1 MNIIILIIYII
12 NIIKILNRIC
22 VRVGLSKLIGLDWAN
37 PPKDWVSLGQPA
49 QSYRPIFYPSFEM
62 RGGYRPYLLPNRPHL
77 SPLPL
82 SSLLRLSL
90 LNRFTHHTLFI
101 LTATHH
107 SFSPKVK
114 VKTPAFHFHIFFYL
128 ISLHF
133 TFWRFCWPIVGSEV
147 LQLFGKFH
155 SKDSI
160 VANAKFFVLIL
171 KKGGVEDIK
180 DFRSLPDKFVAF
192 SSFLG
197 LPVTG
202 FEKESNSLL
211 WKLESRKG
219 RGVKITRGKKKS
231 PLATRLEREIRK
243 LECSVNYDSHS
254 RPGKGQG
261 CWSLCSF
268 SLRLLSRF
276 VAWWWVLGSRWSLG
290 RLMFYATL

>member
-1 MNIIILIIYII
+1 
-12 NIIKILNRIC
+12 
-22 VRVGLSKLIGLDWAN
+22 
-37 PPKDWVSLGQPA
+37 
-49 QSYRPIFYPSFEM
+49 M

-82 SSLLRLSL
+82 SSLLRFSL

-171 KKGGVEDIK
+171 KKGGAEDIK

-219 RGVKITRGKKKS
+219 RGVKITRLKKKS
-231 PLATRLEREIRK
+231 PLASRMEREIRK
-243 LECSVNYDSHS
+243 LECSVNYDCSPLSAREGGGVLESVLPLFEVAFPFRSLVVGVGVQMVS
-254 RPGKGQG
+254 RASYVL
-261 CWSLCSF
+261 CYSLGVCFGVGGAF
-268 SLRLLSRF
+268 SNGLSR
-276 VAWWWVLGSRWSLG
+276 
-290 RLMFYATL
+290 

>member
-1 MNIIILIIYII
+1 
-12 NIIKILNRIC
+12 
-22 VRVGLSKLIGLDWAN
+22 
-37 PPKDWVSLGQPA
+37 
-49 QSYRPIFYPSFEM
+49 M

-90 LNRFTHHTLFI
+90 LNRFTTILSSSSPQPTTL
-101 LTATHH
+101 
-107 SFSPKVK
+107 
-114 VKTPAFHFHIFFYL
+114 
-128 ISLHF
+128 SLR
-133 TFWRFCWPIVGSEV
+133 RFCWPIVGSEV

-219 RGVKITRGKKKS
+219 RGVKITRGKKN
-231 PLATRLEREIRK
+231 RL
-243 LECSVNYDSHS
+243 
-254 RPGKGQG
+254 
-261 CWSLCSF
+261 W
-268 SLRLLSRF
+268 LLDWR
-276 VAWWWVLGSRWSLG
+276 G
-290 RLMFYATL
+290 RSEN

>member
-1 MNIIILIIYII
+1 M
-12 NIIKILNRIC
+12 
-22 VRVGLSKLIGLDWAN
+22 
-37 PPKDWVSLGQPA
+37 
-49 QSYRPIFYPSFEM
+49 
-62 RGGYRPYLLPNRPHL
+62 
-77 SPLPL
+77 
-82 SSLLRLSL
+82 
-90 LNRFTHHTLFI
+90 
-101 LTATHH
+101 
-107 SFSPKVK
+107 
-114 VKTPAFHFHIFFYL
+114 
-128 ISLHF
+128 
-133 TFWRFCWPIVGSEV
+133 

-219 RGVKITRGKKKS
+219 LGVKITRGKKKS

-243 LECSVNYDSHS
+243 LECSVNYDCSPLS
-254 RPGKGQG
+254 AREGGEF
-261 CWSLCSF
+261 WSLCSL
-268 SLRLLSRF
+268 SLRLLSRY